1 MFAWWQARG
10 IGEITRKWRL
20 QRFYPCQF
28 VVVRMDKK
36 GGETSMISAYSNKR
50 ITKNTI
56 ILYFRTILLM
66 LITLYT
72 SRVTLQVLG
81 EVDFGIYN
89 IVGGVIVLFAFINSA
104 MSASTQRFLNFE
116 LGRRDEA
123 RLSKVFNLS
132 LSIHFVIAVIVV
144 ILGEIIGFWFL
155 NNKINIP
162 DGRMSAARIVYQIS
176 LASCAINILR
186 VPFNA
191 CIIAYEKM
199 SFYGIISLAEGVLKL
214 LVVFMLLNFGRDK
227 LIFYSILMLGVSIF
241 MTIIYVLYCNRKFII
256 THFRFVWDKMLA
268 RQLLSFSTWSLLGSA
283 SIVAI
288 NQGVG
293 VIFNIF
299 VGVVVNAVIGIANQV
314 NAALYSFVSNFQ
326 TAFIPQIV
334 KTYAG
339 GYKKEFYLMLNNTA
353 RYSFLLLFVV
363 SYPIFVECDLI
374 LNIWLVEVP
383 DLTVQFTRLIILSNL
398 FDALSGP
405 LWSAVQAT
413 GKIRNYQITVSLL
426 FLSSLP
432 LSYVGLKLGISV
444 TQVFAVKVLISA
456 IVLFYRLIYLRNNLG
471 LSLRLFLRDVIFKA
485 VLILAFS
492 SLIVLVINGLSNYN
506 YVNLVLYFI
515 VAVLLVLFF
524 GLNKNERNRLSGFVS
539 QHLKKQS

>member
-1 MFAWWQARG
+1 M
-10 IGEITRKWRL
+10 
-20 QRFYPCQF
+20 
-28 VVVRMDKK
+28 RMNEREKA
-36 GGETSMISAYSNKR
+36 SMISAYSNKR
-50 ITKNTI
+50 MTKNTI

-89 IVGGVIVLFAFINSA
+89 IVGGVIVLFAFINGA

-116 LGRRDEA
+116 IGRGNEV
-123 RLSKVFNLS
+123 RLSNVFNQS
-132 LSIHFVIAVIVV
+132 LSIHFIIAVIVV
-144 ILGEIIGFWFL
+144 ILGELIGFWFL

-162 DGRMSAARIVYQIS
+162 EERMFAARVVYQIS

-199 SFYGIISLAEGVLKL
+199 SFYGLISLAEGALKL
-214 LVVFMLLNFGRDK
+214 IVAFMLLNFGKDK
-227 LIFYSILMLGVSIF
+227 LILYSMLIMGVTVVVTSIY
-241 MTIIYVLYCNRKFII
+241 IIYCNRNFII
-256 THFRFVWDKMLA
+256 TRFRFFWDKMLA

-293 VIFNIF
+293 IIFNIF

-432 LSYVGLKLGISV
+432 LSYVGLKLGCSV
-444 TQVFAVKVLISA
+444 TQVFAVKVIISA
-456 IVLFYRLIYLRNNLG
+456 IVLLYRLVYLRNNLG
-471 LSLRLFLRDVIFKA
+471 LSLRLFMRNVLFKVMIILSA
-485 VLILAFS
+485 SILFVL
-492 SLIVLVINGLSNYN
+492 LIESVSIYN

-515 VAVLLVLFF
+515 VAVLLVLCF
-524 GLNKNERNRLSGFVS
+524 GLNRNERSRLSGFVQ
-539 QHLKKQS
+539 QHLRQQP

>member
-1 MFAWWQARG
+1 M
-10 IGEITRKWRL
+10 
-20 QRFYPCQF
+20 
-28 VVVRMDKK
+28 RMDKK